1 MYPTLI
7 AYVRTSHVRT
17 PPHGYF
23 ENALLMHE
31 RMSANS
37 EGLCKK
43 NSNTFLNIIHASNT
57 VTAPVYKTDV
67 IE

>member
-1 MYPTLI
+1 MSARRMFEHRHTGI
-7 AYVRTSHVRT
+7 
-17 PPHGYF
+17 F

-37 EGLCKK
+37 EGLSKK
-43 NSNTFLNIIHASNT
+43 NSNTFLNIIHANNT
-57 VTAPVYKTDV
+57 VTAPEYKTDV